1 MFSRLEVS
9 KKVMNK
15 LGIRDEVSPGR
26 CEFGLFWD
34 PIVGV
39 AAVCVSKLVA
49 HNNFTRR
56 SSVFDS
62 TFQNIDSK
70 YGIHEIAR
78 KPWKA
83 VPRGTQSTV
92 NPLGV
97 GATKN
102 WRDFKP
108 QKLLLVGGFKIQLLS
123 NCSTNGYY
131 ILTNSCILKLPTSS
145 SFRGSKSRQ
154 ENLENLKKCEF
165 DIMWGWVGTHY

>member
-1 MFSRLEVS
+1 
-9 KKVMNK
+9 MNK

-70 YGIHEIAR
+70 YGIHEIAW

-108 QKLLLVGGFKIQLLS
+108 QKLLLVGGFKIQLFFTKCTSRGYAFWQTYVFLS
-123 NCSTNGYY
+123 LQQGVVFEVWGLSRKTW
-131 ILTNSCILKLPTSS
+131 TKKLKFPCFGKTRTWEDL
-145 SFRGSKSRQ
+145 
-154 ENLENLKKCEF
+154 
-165 DIMWGWVGTHY
+165 